1 MKLLTKDSDTLILTI
16 DKSIN
21 STLYSYEYLSE
32 MFNVLLETTA
42 TTIIFN
48 ISDIFIAANQF
59 AVLGCI
65 IEFCQET
72 NKKFQL
78 DDKIPYALKILMRR
92 NNFGIF
98 FNLSHI
104 SDINNTVV
112 PYKRFYV
119 DEILEYERYL
129 TIELFNR
136 NDMKDISDILKD
148 NIRDYL
154 LEIFKNVKDHT
165 SSKKIYTCGQ
175 FFPKKSLLYFTIVD
189 KGETIYYNVSEYHK
203 RSNLSIPNSPLKW
216 ALEKGN
222 TTLNNNGPRG
232 IGLFLIKNFI
242 TSTNG
247 YFCIVSDN
255 EMYEI
260 RSNNDGKFFKL
271 KYTFPGTIVTIAF
284 NIQDNVTY
292 NNIKDDVIPI
302 KF

>member
-72 NKKFQL
+72 NKKIQL

-112 PYKRFYV
+112 QYKRFYV

-165 SSKKIYTCGQ
+165 SSKKIYTYQ
-175 FFPKKSLLYFTIVD
+175 
-189 KGETIYYNVSEYHK
+189 
-203 RSNLSIPNSPLKW
+203 
-216 ALEKGN
+216 
-222 TTLNNNGPRG
+222 TLPY
-232 IGLFLIKNFI
+232 IKH
-242 TSTNG
+242 
-247 YFCIVSDN
+247 
-255 EMYEI
+255 
-260 RSNNDGKFFKL
+260 
-271 KYTFPGTIVTIAF
+271 
-284 NIQDNVTY
+284 
-292 NNIKDDVIPI
+292 
-302 KF
+302 